1 MIQRTADSFAF
12 GDECRASRQVG
23 QALVAAAAGHCRRR
37 RRWRDRLDDG
47 RSLDEIGRTQLVS
60 ALARAALG
68 RAAAWL
74 ALTVVFGT
82 SAWLLIITFLV
93 ILLHSFGLSWLVS
106 ALIAATINLAITALA
121 AWRVVVYARHTGLQA
136 TRRQLARMGLLRDDE
151 DEDEDEDGNEAGP
164 ARSDTPAP
172 AAAPGAGGP
181 AA

>member
-1 MIQRTADSFAF
+1 MTDDRPDSA
-12 GDECRASRQVG
+12 GAEDAG
-23 QALVAAAAGHCRRR
+23 AAGEPPH
-37 RRWRDRLDDG
+37 
-47 RSLDEIGRTQLVS
+47 LDESVRRVTAAGRQTLS
-60 ALARAALG
+60 SGRDTARALHRLFRADLALARAALG

-121 AWRVVVYARHTGLQA
+121 AWRVVVYARHSGLQA
-136 TRRQLARMGLLRDDE
+136 TRRQLAHMGLLRDDE
-151 DEDEDEDGNEAGP
+151 DEDEGGNEAGP

-172 AAAPGAGGP
+172 AAAPGPGGP

>member
-1 MIQRTADSFAF
+1 M
-12 GDECRASRQVG
+12 
-23 QALVAAAAGHCRRR
+23 
-37 RRWRDRLDDG
+37 
-47 RSLDEIGRTQLVS
+47 
-60 ALARAALG
+60 G

-82 SAWLLIITFLV
+82 SAWLLVITFLV

-121 AWRVVVYARHTGLQA
+121 AWRVVVYARHSGLQA
-136 TRRQLARMGLLRDDE
+136 TRRQLARMGLLRDD
-151 DEDEDEDGNEAGP
+151 DDEDEDGSEAGP

-172 AAAPGAGGP
+172 AAAPGPGGP

>member
-1 MIQRTADSFAF
+1 FRAD
-12 GDECRASRQVG
+12 
-23 QALVAAAAGHCRRR
+23 L
-37 RRWRDRLDDG
+37 
-47 RSLDEIGRTQLVS
+47 

-151 DEDEDEDGNEAGP
+151 DEGGNEAGP

-181 AA
+181 VA